1 MVGAGAAPGRLFV
14 GRERELEEL
23 STGLADAQAG
33 RGRLFLLVGEP
44 GIGKTR
50 LADELGRRA
59 VAGGARVPWGR
70 CWEGGGAPAY
80 WPWTQVLRAYVRE
93 TPVDVALAQMGAG
106 ATDLAQISPE
116 LRAQVGA
123 AVAAQPEQARFG
135 LFDSLTS
142 FLHTAAAER
151 PLVLVLDDLHAAD
164 EASLRLLQFVA
175 RDLHGAALLVVGT
188 YRDADLR
195 RAPSLLPIVAD
206 LVREG
211 PRLALRGLTSAE
223 VGHFLSGAATPP
235 QDHLVT
241 AIHQATGGNPFFV
254 TEVVRL
260 WLADGAARR
269 ENPDAGEFQVPD
281 EVREAIRRRLV
292 PLSPNAATLLSVA
305 AVIGREFDADL
316 VARVLALGD
325 AFGETLVEATASG
338 LIEEGPPGRY
348 LFAHALVRQTLH
360 GDQSPSRRVTLHAAV
375 AAALEVECGD
385 DPEPHLADLAH
396 HFYHAAA
403 AGVADEAVAYA
414 TRAAEQAMRHLA
426 YEDAAAQYERALHA
440 RELRHAG
447 PVDAV
452 GDALARAELL
462 LALGHAQRHSGTQ
475 ALWRPT
481 YRRAATAARA
491 AIGTPRAA
499 EGARLLARAAL
510 GFGSAS
516 ETGNVDE
523 ALLGLAREALA
534 ALGETE
540 PMLRARLLAR
550 EAMALYFSPESGRG
564 DALTREAL
572 ALARA
577 TGDIAT
583 EVRCLVARHFALWR
597 PDHLDERARM
607 AEEIIRLGDQ
617 VHEPEI
623 VLEGR
628 LWRLVAELERAD
640 GEVAAREIGR
650 CRGSRRRRVAGV
662 VRAMRA
668 GLGAA
673 RECPG
678 VAADGR
684 VARRGPRGGPAARR
698 RASRVTDRS
707 RSPDGSRGGDAGAAI
722 DRRGEA
728 GRVPERRPVL
738 DGGVRRGGVT
748 PEAQP
753 WARVSRRAVA
763 PSGPGAAH
771 ARPCR
776 APPGR

>member
-491 AIGTPRAA
+491 AIGTPRAP
-499 EGARLLARAAL
+499 RARAC
-510 GFGSAS
+510 SP
-516 ETGNVDE
+516 
-523 ALLGLAREALA
+523 ARPWALA
-534 ALGETE
+534 APARPGTSTRRCSDS
-540 PMLRARLLAR
+540 PARRSLRSARRSRCCAPACSR
-550 EAMALYFSPESGRG
+550 VRQWRSTSRPSPG
-564 DALTREAL
+564 AATRS
-572 ALARA
+572 
-577 TGDIAT
+577 
-583 EVRCLVARHFALWR
+583 
-597 PDHLDERARM
+597 P
-607 AEEIIRLGDQ
+607 
-617 VHEPEI
+617 
-623 VLEGR
+623 GR
-628 LWRLVAELERAD
+628 L
-640 GEVAAREIGR
+640 
-650 CRGSRRRRVAGV
+650 
-662 VRAMRA
+662 
-668 GLGAA
+668 
-673 RECPG
+673 
-678 VAADGR
+678 
-684 VARRGPRGGPAARR
+684 
-698 RASRVTDRS
+698 S
-707 RSPDGSRGGDAGAAI
+707 RSPGRPATSPPRCAVSWRGTSRCGAPITSTSGREWRRRSSGSATRCMNPRSSSRAGSGGSWRSWSA
-722 DRRGEA
+722 
-728 GRVPERRPVL
+728 P
-738 DGGVRRGGVT
+738 T
-748 PEAQP
+748 
-753 WARVSRRAVA
+753 AR
-763 PSGPGAAH
+763 
-771 ARPCR
+771 
-776 APPGR
+776 